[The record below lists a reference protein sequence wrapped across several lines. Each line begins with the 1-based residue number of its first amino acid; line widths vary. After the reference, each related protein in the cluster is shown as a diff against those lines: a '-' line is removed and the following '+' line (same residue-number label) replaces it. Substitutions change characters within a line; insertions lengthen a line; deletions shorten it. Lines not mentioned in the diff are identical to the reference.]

1 MTSNTKRTVEDQSEA
16 IDFLLLAL
24 ILSNSR
30 FQRYYPLTQFL
41 NYQLGLF
48 LDLLNI
54 LQRLRDVG
62 WLRNISESESLTIYE
77 ITDTG
82 EEELSRINM
91 NSVFQQLQ
99 NDVGNPKL
107 LSALQKMLQ
116 PTPSPNISPPV

>member
-1 MTSNTKRTVEDQSEA
+1 MASNLKRTVEDQSEA

-48 LDLLNI
+48 PDLLNT
-54 LQRLRDVG
+54 LKRLLDLG
-62 WLRNISESESLTIYE
+62 WLKNISESEELTIYE
-77 ITDTG
+77 ITNTG
-82 EEELSRINM
+82 KEELSRIDM
-91 NSVFQQLQ
+91 GSVFQKLHD
-99 NDVGNPKL
+99 DVGNPKL

-116 PTPSPNISPPV
+116 PTSAQNISPSV

>member
-1 MTSNTKRTVEDQSEA
+1 MTFNIKRTVEDQSEA

-48 LDLLNI
+48 PDLLNI
-54 LQRLRDVG
+54 LKRLLDLG
-62 WLRNISESESLTIYE
+62 WLRNISDSEELAIYE
-77 ITDTG
+77 ITNTG
-82 EEELSRINM
+82 KEELSRIDM
-91 NSVFQQLQ
+91 SSVFQQLQ
-99 NDVGNPKL
+99 DDVGNPKL

-116 PTPSPNISPPV
+116 PTPAQNISSHV

>member
-1 MTSNTKRTVEDQSEA
+1 MTFNIKRTVEDQSEA

-48 LDLLNI
+48 PDLLNT
-54 LQRLRDVG
+54 LKRLLDLG
-62 WLRNISESESLTIYE
+62 WLRNISDSEELAIYE
-77 ITDTG
+77 ITNTG
-82 EEELSRINM
+82 KEELSRIDM
-91 NSVFQQLQ
+91 SSVFQQLQ
-99 NDVGNPKL
+99 DDVGNPKL

-116 PTPSPNISPPV
+116 PTPAQNISSHV